1 MIAQCRR
8 KIKHTIGWLVLLL
21 CGADPSPGDDWSPTH
36 KTLISV
42 KENIRVRDWR
52 YQATTPSGTT
62 ISVTKSV
69 LHGGKQEGVDV
80 ISLDNG
86 QMTVVIVPTR
96 GMSILGAT
104 MGKVRLGWDSPIREV
119 VHPSM
124 INLHD
129 RDGLGWLDGFN
140 EWLVRCGL
148 EFAGHPGTDT
158 FRDNTGKLAEQNLT
172 LHGKV
177 GNIPASEVMFW
188 VDKDPPYAMHL
199 KGQVNERSFYG
210 AALQLD
216 TQLSMEPGS
225 KTFSLIDR
233 ISNRGA
239 EPQEYEIIYHGNF
252 GPPLLENGASMVA
265 AIRRVQPMNQEAVK
279 SIHRFD
285 RFSGPTPGQKEH
297 VFLIQP
303 LSDPDGNTTVMLQ
316 NAAKTLA
323 CSMHYSVE
331 ALPFLTLW
339 VNLAPRESGYVVGI
353 EPGTNYPF
361 NRRVERKAG
370 RLQRLDGGESKQ
382 FELSYTLHDDPIEIK
397 NISALID
404 NLNEGFATEV
414 LDHPPQSH

>member
-21 CGADPSPGDDWSPTH
+21 CCADPSPGDDWSPTR

-172 LHGKV
+172 LHGKI

-210 AALQLD
+210 AALQLAC
-216 TQLSMEPGS
+216 LLVAPGFSARPPEP
-225 KTFSLIDR
+225 
-233 ISNRGA
+233 NAPARGWDW
-239 EPQEYEIIYHGNF
+239 Q
-252 GPPLLENGASMVA
+252 
-265 AIRRVQPMNQEAVK
+265 
-279 SIHRFD
+279 
-285 RFSGPTPGQKEH
+285 
-297 VFLIQP
+297 
-303 LSDPDGNTTVMLQ
+303 
-316 NAAKTLA
+316 
-323 CSMHYSVE
+323 
-331 ALPFLTLW
+331 
-339 VNLAPRESGYVVGI
+339 
-353 EPGTNYPF
+353 
-361 NRRVERKAG
+361 
-370 RLQRLDGGESKQ
+370 
-382 FELSYTLHDDPIEIK
+382 
-397 NISALID
+397 
-404 NLNEGFATEV
+404 
-414 LDHPPQSH
+414 